1 MSKFIANRTSV
12 VIAATIFAV
21 ATWLNAPNETKEVP
35 AHFTLT
41 QPATELTTVAHK

>member
-1 MSKFIANRTSV
+1 MSDLIANRTSV

-21 ATWLNAPNETKEVP
+21 ATWFNASKEPTQVP

-41 QPATELTTVAHK
+41 QPAAEFVTVAHK